1 MKILILL
8 SVIFLVGCQCV
19 PSGRII
25 PTYDGDDISNISDIS
40 FDEFFFGI
48 NCQNKVKH

>member
-8 SVIFLVGCQCV
+8 SVIFLVGCQCA

-25 PTYDGDDISNISDIS
+25 PTYDGDDISDIS
-40 FDEFFFGI
+40 FDEFIFGI
-48 NCQNKVKH
+48 NCQNKIKH